1 MKASSRKHELRIQ
14 LATKHCTLS
23 ANTIAKMEANL
34 GTLRTRAEQFPIND
48 LYVTVT
54 RFSRTGDYHVKMSL
68 VLTGRTLFTGDRDV
82 QVHPAYLRCVRKLV
96 AKLDAYIEALGNK
109 PALAKREEGTN
120 LPVVPTAAVDPQQL
134 AQTVHDG
141 DYAAFRR
148 AADAYDE
155 PLRHRV
161 SRWLN
166 RYPQLVAR
174 MGSELSLDDAV
185 EEVFLNAYERFDDR
199 PQALRLGDWLEDLI
213 DPSLRALLERPDEEL
228 ISIGLAKTLQEM
240 DLPGADQKADAAR

>member
-1 MKASSRKHELRIQ
+1 MKSSRQKHELRIQ

-23 ANTIAKMEANL
+23 PKTIAKMEANL

-54 RFSRTGDYHVKMSL
+54 RFSRTGDYHVKTSL

-82 QVHPAYLRCVRKLV
+82 QVHPAFLRCVRKLV
-96 AKLDAYIEALGNK
+96 SKLDGYIEALGNR
-109 PALAKREEGTN
+109 PAIAKLENGTN
-120 LPVVPTAAVDPQQL
+120 HPVVPTAALDGKEILRSVQ
-134 AQTVHDG
+134 DG

-155 PLRHRV
+155 PLRRRV

-174 MGSELSLDDAV
+174 LGDELSIDDAV
-185 EEVFLNAYERFDDR
+185 EEVFLNAYERFDER
-199 PQALRLGDWLEDLI
+199 PQAVRLGDWLEDLI
-213 DPSLRALLERPDEEL
+213 DPSMRVLLDRPDEERM
-228 ISIGLAKTLQEM
+228 SIGLAKTLQET
-240 DLPGADQKADAAR
+240 DFPSAQAGANTMP